1 MNHHPPSA
9 KRKRGSLR
17 EQPKGSSGLETVQR
31 KDALL
36 FTRSP
41 IEFGTIGKHLYNPS
55 SIEFGIGL
63 GVNVLASDTDDG
75 LRLDEDLDELINTFV
90 MIESGPGEGDVE
102 IAVSSKEINI
112 PIESQSPSLKK
123 KTQTKQ
129 RTRKKGTKSKQ
140 HPSQEKSSENVQT
153 KKMRMAFVIEEEPPR
168 WGTVWCVVCVCVCGT
183 FTPPFFYWTYTQQH
197 SAYERLVE
205 EKKRRRLQR
214 EGRADKKK
222 VQNQKLSGKAE
233 EEATREPQQQND
245 QGLGE
250 SQEEKQNEEHV
261 NEAPK
266 TIQGNPKAFE
276 SSASVK
282 KRMEWKEKEK

>member
-1 MNHHPPSA
+1 MLSSTHPAYSLDQGGRACELSVVSIACAGEKPRLGPNSLFFFASSAAEAMNHHPPSA

-41 IEFGTIGKHLYNPS
+41 IEFGTFGKHLYNPS

-75 LRLDEDLDELINTFV
+75 LRLDEDLDELISTFV
-90 MIESGPGEGDVE
+90 MIESGPGEGKVE

-140 HPSQEKSSENVQT
+140 QPSQEKSSEKVQT

-168 WGTVWCVVCVCVCGT
+168 
-183 FTPPFFYWTYTQQH
+183 
-197 SAYERLVE
+197 
-205 EKKRRRLQR
+205 
-214 EGRADKKK
+214 
-222 VQNQKLSGKAE
+222 
-233 EEATREPQQQND
+233 
-245 QGLGE
+245 
-250 SQEEKQNEEHV
+250 
-261 NEAPK
+261 
-266 TIQGNPKAFE
+266 
-276 SSASVK
+276 
-282 KRMEWKEKEK
+282 